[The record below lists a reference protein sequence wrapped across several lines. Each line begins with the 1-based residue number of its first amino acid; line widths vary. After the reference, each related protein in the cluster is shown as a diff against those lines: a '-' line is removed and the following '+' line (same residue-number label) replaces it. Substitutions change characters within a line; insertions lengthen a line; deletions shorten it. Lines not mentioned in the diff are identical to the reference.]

1 MAESLRLDKI
11 LAHMGWGTRTEI
23 KKMLRKGLVTV
34 AGEVVKD
41 PALKVIPAEKVIRV
55 EGEIVHYR
63 EFIYLM
69 LNKPAGYVSAT
80 EDNRDATV
88 LDLLAKED
96 RTFKPFPVGRLDK
109 DTEGL
114 LLLTNDGRWAHE
126 LTSPRKKVGKK
137 YYALVEGQVD
147 RSDQEAFTRGIHLED
162 GYLTLP
168 AHLNIIKTGPRSD
181 IELVIY
187 EGKYHQVKRM
197 FQARGKEV
205 LYLRRLAMGDL
216 KLDENLKEG
225 QYRELTTA
233 ELELLTAAQPE

>member
-1 MAESLRLDKI
+1 MDKI
-11 LAHMGWGTRTEI
+11 LAHLGWGTRTEI
-23 KKMLRKGLVTV
+23 KKMLKRGLVTV
-34 AGEVVKD
+34 DGEVIRD
-41 PALKVIPAEKVIRV
+41 PALKVIPSEKVIRI
-55 EGEIVHYR
+55 EGEIVQYR

-88 LDLLAKED
+88 LDLLAKEE
-96 RTFKPFPVGRLDK
+96 RAFNPFPVGRLDK

-114 LLLTNDGRWAHE
+114 LLLTNDGQLAHE

-147 RSDQEAFTRGIHLED
+147 PADQEAFACGVILED
-162 GYLTLP
+162 GYHTLP
-168 AHLNIIKTGPRSD
+168 AQLKIIKTGPRSE

-205 LYLRRLAMGDL
+205 LYLRRLSMGAL
-216 KLDENLKEG
+216 QLDENLQEG
-225 QYRELTTA
+225 QYRELTPV
-233 ELELLTAAQPE
+233 ELESIKKSIK

>member
-1 MAESLRLDKI
+1 MAETLRLDKI

-41 PALKVIPAEKVIRV
+41 PALKVIPVESVIRV
-55 EGEIVHYR
+55 EGETVHYR

-96 RTFKPFPVGRLDK
+96 RVFKPFPVGRLDK

-114 LLLTNDGRWAHE
+114 LLLTNDGQWAHD

-147 RSDQEAFTRGIHLED
+147 SADQEAFSRGIHLED
-162 GYLTLP
+162 GYHTLP
-168 AHLNIIKTGPRSD
+168 AHLDIIKAGSRSE

-197 FQARGKEV
+197 FQARGKQV

-225 QYRELTTA
+225 QYRELTAA
-233 ELELLTAAQPE
+233 ELELLKK